1 MDRLVTDMNALC
13 DAQIFGTSWHLVKL
27 ATGTSAG
34 RDADIPVPS
43 ASTRKT
49 SIMMAVLAQ
58 VAAGRL
64 DLDER
69 ITIEPRHA
77 DGVASGVLRYMT
89 PGLVIP
95 FRDAIVQMIITS
107 DNVATRIVM
116 ERIDRDALNE
126 WCGRAGMT
134 GTVHRFDIPPL
145 GMPWDHPLDAVTTT
159 TPADQTLLL
168 QHILDGAA
176 DQDAAARIGCT
187 APLCAW
193 ALEVLSWQ
201 IYRNMIPSR
210 LPPDT
215 RVANKTGLGQRG
227 RMDAGIVYRGTRPI
241 YILAGF
247 TDRVPPVMPDGLPG
261 FTHSFAVIGGLSRL
275 CWDAIT

>member
-1 MDRLVTDMNALC
+1 MDRLVTELNALC
-13 DAQIFGTSWHLVKL
+13 DAQIFRTSWHLVDL
-27 ATGTSAG
+27 ATGAAAG

-49 SIMMAVLAQ
+49 SIMMAVLAE

-64 DLDER
+64 DLDKR
-69 ITIEPRHA
+69 IVIEPRHA

-95 FRDAIVQMIITS
+95 FRDAVVQMIITS
-107 DNVATRIVM
+107 DNIATRLVM
-116 ERIDRDALNE
+116 ERIDRDTLNG
-126 WCGRAGMT
+126 WCGQAGMT

-145 GMPWDHPLDAVTTT
+145 GMPWDHPLEAVTTT

-168 QHILDGAA
+168 QRILDGAG
-176 DQDAAARIGCT
+176 DEAAATAIGCT
-187 APLCAW
+187 SAHCAW

-241 YILAGF
+241 YILAAF